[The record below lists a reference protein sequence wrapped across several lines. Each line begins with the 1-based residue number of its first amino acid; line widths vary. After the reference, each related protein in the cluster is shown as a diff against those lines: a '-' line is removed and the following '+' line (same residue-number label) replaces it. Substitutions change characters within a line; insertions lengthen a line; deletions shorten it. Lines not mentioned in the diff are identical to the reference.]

1 MGRHENPLFAILSV
15 GIVLLRSAP
24 SAISFV
30 CVNLCLNKEG
40 ATMPT
45 LTSTDRLTP
54 KSTLRHRPIAATS
67 EREEPPR
74 VRRATRTQTQRP
86 TATKTTA
93 PADIPAWKPATR
105 LQRRR
110 QPRIP
115 LVGIGIGMALAVV
128 VVFLGQLAIGWIG
141 RSLDDLRY
149 GYPRTYQIDAV
160 VGQGDDAAHPSHF
173 LAVNLHGQIEVID
186 LPAGDASHARIYL
199 GPYLYGPDAALVPVT
214 LLFVDSHHDHHPDM
228 LVLFQ
233 GQHMVFRN
241 AQGSF
246 HTPPASS

>member
-1 MGRHENPLFAILSV
+1 
-15 GIVLLRSAP
+15 
-24 SAISFV
+24 
-30 CVNLCLNKEG
+30 
-40 ATMPT
+40 MPT